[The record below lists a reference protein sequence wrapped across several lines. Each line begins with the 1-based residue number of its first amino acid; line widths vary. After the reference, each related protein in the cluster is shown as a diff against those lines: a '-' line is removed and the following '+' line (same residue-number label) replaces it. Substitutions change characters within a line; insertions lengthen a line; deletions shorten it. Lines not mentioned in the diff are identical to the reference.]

1 MQDALK
7 NGAHVVV
14 DDAAGGGVVN
24 LAAPAGP
31 TGGDGKVVEGEDLC
45 LVPGAAPLTQENVH
59 QLGGV
64 AVLAPGRGE

>member
-7 NGAHVVV
+7 NRRHVVI
-14 DDAAGGGVVN
+14 DDAAGGGVVD

-31 TGGDGKVVEGEDLC
+31 TGGDGEIVEGEDFR